1 MKGKKIIVVGG
12 GAAGFFCAIQT
23 KEKYPELDVLLL
35 EKQNKLL
42 QKVKVSGGGRCN
54 VTHAVESI
62 PHLLEHYP
70 RGKNF
75 LKKVFYQFGPKE
87 TIEWF
92 QSNKVPLHTE
102 VDGRMFPRTNSSQTV
117 IDCLVDKAEK
127 LGVQIKLSSTVTD
140 VKREGD
146 RFVLTVNANPI
157 TTDYLCVACGGYPK
171 SSQFDWLRN
180 LGHNIIEPV
189 PSLFTFNIK
198 GNKDLKDLMGVSL
211 EQASIRIQGTKAND
225 FGPLLI
231 THWGLSGPC
240 VLKLSAWQARVL
252 NELDYEF
259 SILVNWINQT
269 ENELREDW
277 NAIRNKMGAQTFSR
291 NPFELP
297 KRLWLYLIEKAD
309 IREGKK
315 WSELGSK
322 EQNKL
327 IAILVGQPFEVK
339 GKTTFKEEFVSCG
352 GIDLKEVNPKTMES
366 RVVPSL
372 YFAGEVL
379 DIDGVTGGFNFQNAW
394 STAAV
399 ASKLSL
405 KNSEL

>member
-1 MKGKKIIVVGG
+1 MKGKKLIVIGG
-12 GAAGFFCAIQT
+12 GAAGFFCAIQA
-23 KEKYPELDVLLL
+23 KENYPDLKVVLL

-75 LKKVFYQFGPKE
+75 LKKVFYQFGPQE
-87 TIEWF
+87 TIDWF
-92 QSNKVPLHTE
+92 KRNNVNLHTE
-102 VDGRMFPRTNSSQTV
+102 ADGRMFPTTNSSQTI
-117 IDCLVDKAEK
+117 IDCLTKKADQ
-127 LGVQIKLSSTVTD
+127 LGVHVQMSSAVTAVEKKKDDFILS
-140 VKREGD
+140 
-146 RFVLTVNANPI
+146 VNGNSI
-157 TTDYLCVACGGYPK
+157 HTDYLCIACGGYPK

-180 LGHNIIEPV
+180 LGHNVIEPV

-211 EQASIRIQGTKAND
+211 EQANIRIQGSKASD
-225 FGPLLI
+225 IGPLLI

-240 VLKLSAWQARVL
+240 VLKLSAWQARALHDVG
-252 NELDYEF
+252 YEF

-277 NAIRNKMGAQTFSR
+277 NTIRNKMGAQTFSK
-291 NPFELP
+291 NPFKLS
-297 KRLWLYLIEKAD
+297 KRLWLYLIEKAN

-327 IAILVGQPFEVK
+327 IALLVGQSFEVK
-339 GKTTFKEEFVSCG
+339 GKTTFKEEFVTCG
-352 GIDLKEVNPKTMES
+352 GINLKEVNPKTMES
-366 RVVPSL
+366 RVVPNL
-372 YFAGEVL
+372 YFTGEVL

-394 STAAV
+394 STGAIV
-399 ASKLSL
+399 GQL
-405 KNSEL
+405 KESFQK